1 MARLLQPSMVILED
15 VDLVAEER
23 DRQQPGCTP
32 LLLELLNEMDG
43 LGDDADV
50 IFLLTSNR
58 RRPVGAGL
66 AARPGRVD
74 LAGEAPYRTQLPPS
88 PVRAVWPGPYLGL
101 DADGLDRLIQQTEG
115 VSSAFLREL
124 LRKAALLAVL
134 PTGGSGDRDGVTDT
148 IIVTDQQLDQA
159 MHELVLDGGE
169 PTKRLSAPPADRLG
183 PSRPVR

>member
-1 MARLLQPSMVILED
+1 LEPAWPP
-15 VDLVAEER
+15 VPAGSIWRV
-23 DRQQPGCTP
+23 
-32 LLLELLNEMDG
+32 
-43 LGDDADV
+43 
-50 IFLLTSNR
+50 R
-58 RRPVGAGL
+58 R
-66 AARPGRVD
+66 
-74 LAGEAPYRTQLPPS
+74 PYRTQLPPS

-115 VSSAFLREL
+115 VSPAFIREL